1 MGRAD
6 AAEMKA
12 LFDTNILIDYL
23 AGIVA
28 ARKELERHSE
38 RLISVITLIEV
49 LAGARSAEEQ
59 DVIGMFLRDFR
70 LVDITRSVADKAVEI
85 RRAHRLR
92 LPDAVIWATA
102 QTESA
107 LLVTRNI
114 KDFPRD
120 DPGVRVPY

>member
-1 MGRAD
+1 M
-6 AAEMKA
+6 
-12 LFDTNILIDYL
+12 
-23 AGIVA
+23 
-28 ARKELERHSE
+28 
-38 RLISVITLIEV
+38 EV
-49 LAGARSAEEQ
+49 LAGARSVEEE

-70 LVDITRSVADKAVEI
+70 LVDITRPVAGKAVEI
-85 RRAHRLR
+85 RRARRLR

-114 KDFPRD
+114 KDFPKD